1 MEIEVPVN
9 ETCKHGISNEKINKK
24 KLSEESALN
33 RALVH
38 IKRDRQLLVLLLP
51 CIVFYVIFRYGP
63 MYGVIIAFEKYSI
76 YSGILK
82 SPWVGLKYF
91 KQFFSSPDFLV
102 LFKNTLL
109 LGCYSLLWTF
119 PAPVLFAVLLN
130 ELHNKRFRKTIQT
143 ISYLP
148 SFLSLVIICSM
159 VIDFLSPGHGM
170 VNNILGALGFER
182 QYFISKPEW
191 FRIIYIASDIWSS
204 MGYGAIIYLAAIS
217 GIDPALYEAA
227 KIDGCSRLQSIRS
240 ITIPGMFP
248 TIATMFVLK
257 SGSIFKIGYEKV
269 ILLYTP
275 TTYQVADIFSTYVYR
290 KGIIDMNYS
299 YGAAVGLFESV
310 VSLILLIA
318 ANAVSKKLSERSLW

>member
-1 MEIEVPVN
+1 MEIEIPVN
-9 ETCKHGISNEKINKK
+9 EACKHRINEQKINRKK
-24 KLSEESALN
+24 ASWKSVLHNTFA
-33 RALVH
+33 H
-38 IKRDRQLLVLLLP
+38 IRKDRQLLILLLP
-51 CIVFYVIFRYGP
+51 CIIFYAIFRYGP
-63 MYGVIIAFEKYSI
+63 MYGVIIAFKKYSI
-76 YSGILK
+76 YAGILK

-91 KQFFSSPDFLV
+91 NQFFSSPDFMV

-109 LGCYSLLWTF
+109 LGVYGLLWTF
-119 PAPVLFAVLLN
+119 PAPVVFAVLLN
-130 ELHNKRFRKTIQT
+130 ELHNKRFKKSIQT

-159 VIDFLSPGHGM
+159 VIDFLSPGHGI
-170 VNNILGALGFER
+170 VNNILEALGMKR

-191 FRIIYIASDIWSS
+191 FRTIYIASDIWSS

-217 GIDPALYEAA
+217 GIDPTLYEAA
-227 KIDGCSRLQSIRS
+227 RIDGCNRLHSILN

-290 KGIIDMNYS
+290 KGLIDMNYS
-299 YGAAVGLFESV
+299 YGTAVGLFESA
-310 VSLILLIA
+310 VSLILLLA